1 MTGDD
6 DLRRRLRDG
15 DPARAAGPLDP
26 QQSRSAHEILERA
39 MATADLHDTTTPLPD
54 QAPRP
59 GRRRLLAVGVAAA
72 AVVAVGGGL
81 ALSGVL
87 GGDDAPAEASTL
99 ALTAAPGD
107 ALGSCAIFSVDTLA
121 AQPVALAG
129 TVTAVSGDVATL
141 DVSRWYAGGDADL
154 VTVTSTQGG
163 AALDGVDLVVGE
175 DYLLTATDGV
185 VSGCG
190 YSGPAS
196 PELASSFDEA
206 FGG

>member
-6 DLRRRLRDG
+6 DLRRRLHDG

-26 QQSRSAHEILERA
+26 HQSRTAHEILERA
-39 MATADLHDTTTPLPD
+39 MATADLHDATTPLPD
-54 QAPRP
+54 RAPRP

-72 AVVAVGGGL
+72 AVVAVGAGL

-87 GGDDAPAEASTL
+87 GGDDAPAESSTL

-107 ALGSCAIFSVDTLA
+107 ALGSCAMFSVDTLA

-129 TVTAVSGDVATL
+129 TVTAVSGEVATL

-154 VTVTSTQGG
+154 VTVTSTQG
-163 AALDGVDLVVGE
+163 AALDGVDLAVGA

-196 PELASSFDEA
+196 PELAASFDEA